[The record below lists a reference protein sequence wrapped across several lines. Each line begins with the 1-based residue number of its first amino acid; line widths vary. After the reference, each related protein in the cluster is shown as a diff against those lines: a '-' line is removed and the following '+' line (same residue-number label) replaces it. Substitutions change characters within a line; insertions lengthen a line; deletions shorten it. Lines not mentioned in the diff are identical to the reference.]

1 MKIKKLLTM
10 VLTGLLVFAFIGCSG
25 KKGGDKE
32 PNNSIEQANDITLGS
47 PFSITIDPKGDKDW
61 FKVNLTEQGY
71 LKVQASQVPEEI
83 GIEVAFALYQEWEG
97 EKEKRIRGWRKL
109 PDALFIPKEGTYYF
123 VIKDNYDDKSSD
135 KQIQIK
141 VDFLKEFD
149 LTEPNNSPQEAKLIE
164 AGSSV
169 KPAIFPTGDND
180 WLKVKVEKQGY
191 LTLKTKDVPEG
202 ITPEVRYSIFD
213 EWADPKVKTIRD
225 WRKMPDACFVPK
237 AGEYY
242 ILLHD
247 DYSDKNSEKPFDLK
261 IDFLDEMDQSEPN
274 DDFKDAKT
282 INRGDTLNL
291 AIFPTGDNDYYKIKI
306 SEGDKIRFMA
316 KGFSNITPEI
326 KLFVLDEKDP
336 NKLKDFSGWKKLPA
350 EFDVESGQEYFV
362 LVHDDYGDASSPK
375 AFEIRVE

>member
-1 MKIKKLLTM
+1 M
-10 VLTGLLVFAFIGCSG
+10 
-25 KKGGDKE
+25 
-32 PNNSIEQANDITLGS
+32 
-47 PFSITIDPKGDKDW
+47 
-61 FKVNLTEQGY
+61 
-71 LKVQASQVPEEI
+71 
-83 GIEVAFALYQEWEG
+83 
-97 EKEKRIRGWRKL
+97 
-109 PDALFIPKEGTYYF
+109 
-123 VIKDNYDDKSSD
+123 
-135 KQIQIK
+135 
-141 VDFLKEFD
+141 
-149 LTEPNNSPQEAKLIE
+149 
-164 AGSSV
+164 
-169 KPAIFPTGDND
+169 
-180 WLKVKVEKQGY
+180 
-191 LTLKTKDVPEG
+191 
-202 ITPEVRYSIFD
+202 RYSIFD

-274 DDFKDAKT
+274 DDFKEAKT

-306 SEGDKIRFMA
+306 SKGDKIKFMA

-326 KLFVLDEKDP
+326 KLFVLDEKDI
-336 NKLKDFSGWKKLPA
+336 NKLKGFSDWKKLPA